1 MNDKRVTTG
10 EVQAHLAEI
19 YGVQVSRDTIST
31 ITDRVLDSLAEWQ
44 SHPLDSVRAVTFIY
58 VINVKIRDGTVANRP
73 IYVEQAVR
81 ADGERDVL
89 GLWRGARGR
98 GLPRG
103 QEVTTKIKLDR
114 QVDNTPGSGPAEL
127 ASVRAACA
135 AAATCALARSYGQY
149 PLLCRGFSYL
159 GTGSFCLRQGQRDGD
174 AE

>member
-10 EVQAHLAEI
+10 EIQAHLAEI

-89 GLWRGARGR
+89 GLWRGARRR

-103 QEVTTKIKLDR
+103 QEVATKIKLHR
-114 QVDNTPGSGPAEL
+114 QVDNTPGSGPAERPCGL
-127 ASVRAACA
+127 RCRRHVRASPN
-135 AAATCALARSYGQY
+135 TV
-149 PLLCRGFSYL
+149 YL
-159 GTGSFCLRQGQRDGD
+159 R
-174 AE
+174 AEAVLP

>member
-10 EVQAHLAEI
+10 EIQAHLAEI

-89 GLWRGARGR
+89 GLCRPARPRRRWRPGHSAR
-98 GLPRG
+98 
-103 QEVTTKIKLDR
+103 
-114 QVDNTPGSGPAEL
+114 
-127 ASVRAACA
+127 
-135 AAATCALARSYGQY
+135 
-149 PLLCRGFSYL
+149 
-159 GTGSFCLRQGQRDGD
+159 
-174 AE
+174 